1 MLHCTVRHLAGDN
14 AGEVAFCAFQISGRD
29 DLRELVHDVALGRV
43 AAQEVVV
50 VVEFVLV
57 TVVDSVVPQA
67 QHDVVRVKAFL
78 TSNKKSVIK
87 ALLTAKAS
95 AMPAGE
101 SLTMSPLIETYRIS
115 RRGANRPFLKT
126 TGHLITI

>member
-14 AGEVAFCAFQISGRD
+14 AGEVAFCAFQISRRD

-50 VVEFVLV
+50 VVELVLV

-87 ALLTAKAS
+87 A
-95 AMPAGE
+95 
-101 SLTMSPLIETYRIS
+101 
-115 RRGANRPFLKT
+115 
-126 TGHLITI
+126 